1 MRGSSAQQHGFA
13 LTAEQGLGDG
23 LCLCRGRACAR
34 RCDALLCGNG
44 CGHIGQGLG
53 PARSFGQH
61 GLRHGHGPSVGVAES
76 RLRMIT
82 LPNDLDFNLHMTNG
96 RFLTIADLSRIDLF
110 LRTGLAKVM
119 VKEKW
124 APIITEH
131 TMSYKRSLNLFQKFD
146 LVMQLTHW
154 DERCFYMSHQFI
166 VGDRIVA
173 EGSSMG
179 VIRSR
184 DGVVPP
190 ETVLVRVRA
199 ERGLP

>member
-1 MRGSSAQQHGFA
+1 MNLIFRMLWIWLIS
-13 LTAEQGLGDG
+13 L
-23 LCLCRGRACAR
+23 R
-34 RCDALLCGNG
+34 RERL
-44 CGHIGQGLG
+44 
-53 PARSFGQH
+53 P
-61 GLRHGHGPSVGVAES
+61 VGVAES

>member
-1 MRGSSAQQHGFA
+1 MNLIFRMLWVWLVS
-13 LTAEQGLGDG
+13 L
-23 LCLCRGRACAR
+23 R
-34 RCDALLCGNG
+34 RERLA
-44 CGHIGQGLG
+44 
-53 PARSFGQH
+53 
-61 GLRHGHGPSVGVAES
+61 VGVAES
-76 RLRMIT
+76 RMRMIT

-96 RFLTIADLSRIDLF
+96 RYLTIADLSRIDLF

-173 EGSSMG
+173 QGSSTG

-190 ETVLVRVRA
+190 ETVLARVRA

>member
-1 MRGSSAQQHGFA
+1 MNLIFRMLWVWLIS
-13 LTAEQGLGDG
+13 L
-23 LCLCRGRACAR
+23 R
-34 RCDALLCGNG
+34 RERL
-44 CGHIGQGLG
+44 
-53 PARSFGQH
+53 P
-61 GLRHGHGPSVGVAES
+61 VGVAES

>member
-1 MRGSSAQQHGFA
+1 MNLIFRMLWVWLVS
-13 LTAEQGLGDG
+13 L
-23 LCLCRGRACAR
+23 R
-34 RCDALLCGNG
+34 RERLA
-44 CGHIGQGLG
+44 
-53 PARSFGQH
+53 
-61 GLRHGHGPSVGVAES
+61 VGVAES
-76 RLRMIT
+76 RMRMIT

-96 RFLTIADLSRIDLF
+96 RYLTIADLSRIDLF

-173 EGSSMG
+173 HGSSTG

-190 ETVLVRVRA
+190 ETVLARVRT

>member
-1 MRGSSAQQHGFA
+1 MNLIFRMLWVWLIS
-13 LTAEQGLGDG
+13 L
-23 LCLCRGRACAR
+23 R
-34 RCDALLCGNG
+34 RERL
-44 CGHIGQGLG
+44 
-53 PARSFGQH
+53 P
-61 GLRHGHGPSVGVAES
+61 VGVAES

-131 TMSYKRSLNLFQKFD
+131 TMIYKRSLNLFQKFD

>member
-1 MRGSSAQQHGFA
+1 
-13 LTAEQGLGDG
+13 
-23 LCLCRGRACAR
+23 
-34 RCDALLCGNG
+34 
-44 CGHIGQGLG
+44 
-53 PARSFGQH
+53 
-61 GLRHGHGPSVGVAES
+61 
-76 RLRMIT
+76 MIT

-131 TMSYKRSLNLFQKFD
+131 TMSYKRSLNLLQKFD